1 MNFIKTIL
9 DLLLSIFGGKKKT
22 TKPTTPT
29 VEPPKTVT
37 PPPPPEPTL
46 PPEPEVQLPDPIPIT
61 EEVMKQTLSLANYD
75 DHLSADNYIKPFLK
89 QYHTRISGTK
99 KLSHMRSGDLF
110 EWVPLRGKPGNSV
123 KALQSFLLHVGL
135 FPPDAECDGF
145 FGYGTQA
152 GVRLFQEYNRIY
164 EGKSTM
170 VPDGVVGKGTWGLMK
185 EWQEAG
191 KKVDKWTRGKPTA
204 DFKRWLGLI
213 ENAKKHYLNPANA
226 HLITETVNKEVAA
239 INAQPGQQP
248 VDTFEVKDWTAD
260 PMDVHL
266 IGIRRNEDKGGKGRI
281 NDDVF
286 VLLINGMVFKFW
298 GSTDP
303 KQKDGAR
310 QDEAFLVE
318 GQHKFRFGWHNVS
331 AAKKAKL
338 YQGLNPYQRGV
349 LVFRDDK
356 ITNDNSLTED
366 DIKKGLDTTPN
377 TTINIHWTGIGRIGQ
392 NDRPTWSVGC
402 QVLAGESYVDND
414 GKLRDCSSFA
424 AFGSADIQNNSASN
438 IKKTKGAYNVFTD
451 LVLLFRP
458 KDVDYIIY
466 TLGRDDTMQ
475 IDTLARLDGGEI
487 LVDTLKVLN
496 LPFEIDPEA
505 AKDA

>member
-9 DLLLSIFGGKKKT
+9 NFLLNLFGGKKQT
-22 TKPTTPT
+22 I
-29 VEPPKTVT
+29 
-37 PPPPPEPTL
+37 EPTQPSVK
-46 PPEPEVQLPDPIPIT
+46 PPVTVSDPEETQTPSPSAPEVQLPDPIPIT
-61 EEVMKQTLSLANYD
+61 EEAMKQTLTLACYD
-75 DHLSADNYIKPFLK
+75 DHLSAENYIQPFLK
-89 QYHTRISGTK
+89 EYHTRITGTK
-99 KLSHMRSGDLF
+99 KLTHMRSGDLF
-110 EWVPLRGKPGNSV
+110 QWTPLRAKPGQSV
-123 KALQSFLLHVGL
+123 KTLQSFLLHAGL

-152 GVRLFQEYNRIY
+152 GVRLFQEYNRVY
-164 EGKSTM
+164 EGKSNII
-170 VPDGVVGKGTWGLMK
+170 PDGVVGKGTWSLMK
-185 EWQEAG
+185 EWQDQN
-191 KKVDKWTRGKPTA
+191 KKVDKWTRGKRSP
-204 DFKRWLGLI
+204 DFNRWIGLL
-213 ENAKKHYLNPANA
+213 ENAKKHYLQPANA
-226 HLITETVNKEVAA
+226 HLITDLVNKEVAA
-239 INAQPGQQP
+239 INAQAGQAP

-260 PMDVHL
+260 PNEVHL
-266 IGIRRNEDKGGKGRI
+266 IGIRRNEEQGGRNRI

-286 VLLINGMVFKFW
+286 ILLINGMVFKFW

-303 KQKDGAR
+303 KQKSNAR

-331 AAKKAKL
+331 EEKKAKL

-356 ITNDNSLTED
+356 ITNDDSLTEA
-366 DIKKGLDTTPN
+366 DIKKGLDPVPN
-377 TTINIHWTGIGRIGQ
+377 TTINIHWTGIGRIGE

-402 QVLAGESYVDND
+402 QVIAGESYIDNE
-414 GKLRDCSSFA
+414 GTLVDCSKFA
-424 AFGSADIQNNSASN
+424 AFGSQNIQNNTPMN
-438 IKKTKGAYNVFTD
+438 IKMTKAAYNVFTD

-458 KDVDYIIY
+458 KNVDYIYY

-496 LPFEIDPEA
+496 LDFEIDPEA
-505 AKDA
+505 AKEA